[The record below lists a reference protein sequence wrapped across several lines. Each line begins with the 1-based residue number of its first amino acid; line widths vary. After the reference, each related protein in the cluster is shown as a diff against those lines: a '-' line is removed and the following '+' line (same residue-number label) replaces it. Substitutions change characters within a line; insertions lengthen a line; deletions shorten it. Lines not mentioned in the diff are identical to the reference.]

1 MQNSSVRRRAPGLGG
16 AAPPDGPSVG
26 TGGWRGATITW
37 PPQVQMEQSPKTKY
51 MGDFYFQ
58 CPTNP
63 SESENELHHGET
75 KLLSGGQEAPSGA
88 TSWEEQNQLSLT
100 SYLGYKLIITHKT
113 RCHPQLGT

>member
-1 MQNSSVRRRAPGLGG
+1 MPLGWAELPLPPRWPQRGDRRLEGCHGHM
-16 AAPPDGPSVG
+16 
-26 TGGWRGATITW
+26 

-100 SYLGYKLIITHKT
+100 SYLGHKLIITRKT